1 MKIPPKRELQQI
13 ACNYSS
19 NNRKANFE
27 KLQYDMKRKAA
38 KISSVKIDKY
48 ESLTDEK
55 ILRSSQSR
63 IIE

>member
-38 KISSVKIDKY
+38 KISSAKIDKY
-48 ESLTDEK
+48 ESLTK
-55 ILRSSQSR
+55 NIA
-63 IIE
+63 I